1 MIILINLCIINFM
14 IKRKLILIIK
24 GEMLMSK
31 QELRIL
37 LKKVGKEPK
46 IMNIENTLEAKQEIV
61 GGYIECVYLPN
72 DDSVVLICN
81 EEGKLSELPLNRA
94 LRGDYGGVYDI
105 IAGTF
110 LIVWLGEEDF
120 CSLSDEYI
128 KKFSDRFKTPEKFA
142 EIDGKIIVI
151 RIENEDGES
160 V

>member
-1 MIILINLCIINFM
+1 MNTVLVVEPGRAPYVKEIDS
-14 IKRKLILIIK
+14 
-24 GEMLMSK
+24 G
-31 QELRIL
+31 
-37 LKKVGKEPK
+37 LKSLQSE
-46 IMNIENTLEAKQEIV
+46 V
-61 GGYIECVYLPN
+61 GGWIEAVYPFEEE
-72 DDSVVLICN
+72 VALICN

-94 LRGDYGGVYDI
+94 LRSDYGGVYDI

-110 LIVWLGEEDF
+110 LIVGLGEEDF

-151 RIENEDGES
+151 RIESEDCES

>member
-1 MIILINLCIINFM
+1 MNTVLVVEPGRTPYVKEIDS
-14 IKRKLILIIK
+14 
-24 GEMLMSK
+24 G
-31 QELRIL
+31 
-37 LKKVGKEPK
+37 LKSLQTE
-46 IMNIENTLEAKQEIV
+46 V
-61 GGYIECVYLPN
+61 GGWIEAIYPFEEEV
-72 DDSVVLICN
+72 DLICN
-81 EEGKLSELPLNRA
+81 EEGKLSDLPLNRA
-94 LRGDYGGVYDI
+94 LRDSDGEIYDI

-110 LIVWLGEEDF
+110 LVVGLGEEDF

>member
-1 MIILINLCIINFM
+1 MNTVLVVEPGRVPYVKEIDS
-14 IKRKLILIIK
+14 
-24 GEMLMSK
+24 G
-31 QELRIL
+31 
-37 LKKVGKEPK
+37 LKSLQSE
-46 IMNIENTLEAKQEIV
+46 V
-61 GGYIECVYLPN
+61 GGWIEAVYPFEEE
-72 DDSVVLICN
+72 VALICN
-81 EEGKLSELPLNRA
+81 EEGKLCGLPLNRA

-110 LIVWLGEEDF
+110 LIVGLGEEDF

>member
-1 MIILINLCIINFM
+1 MNNEKMTVLVVEP
-14 IKRKLILIIK
+14 
-24 GEMLMSK
+24 GMSPYVK
-31 QELRIL
+31 EIDSG
-37 LKKVGKEPK
+37 LKSLQSE
-46 IMNIENTLEAKQEIV
+46 V
-61 GGYIECVYLPN
+61 GGWIEAVYPFEEE
-72 DDSVVLICN
+72 VALICN

-94 LRGDYGGVYDI
+94 LRDEDRHVYDI
-105 IAGTF
+105 VAGTF
-110 LIVWLGEEDF
+110 LVVGLGEEDF

>member
-1 MIILINLCIINFM
+1 MNNEKMTVLVVEP
-14 IKRKLILIIK
+14 
-24 GEMLMSK
+24 GMSPYVK
-31 QELRIL
+31 EIDSG
-37 LKKVGKEPK
+37 LKSLQTE
-46 IMNIENTLEAKQEIV
+46 V
-61 GGYIECVYLPN
+61 GGWIEAVYPFEEE
-72 DDSVVLICN
+72 VALICN

-110 LIVWLGEEDF
+110 LVVGLGEDDF

-142 EIDGKIIVI
+142 EIDGKLIVI

>member
-1 MIILINLCIINFM
+1 MNNEKMTVLVVEP
-14 IKRKLILIIK
+14 
-24 GEMLMSK
+24 GMSPYVK
-31 QELRIL
+31 EIDSG
-37 LKKVGKEPK
+37 LKSLQTE
-46 IMNIENTLEAKQEIV
+46 V
-61 GGYIECVYLPN
+61 GGWIEAVYPFEEE
-72 DDSVVLICN
+72 VALICN

-110 LIVWLGEEDF
+110 LVVGLGEEDF

-142 EIDGKIIVI
+142 EIDGKLIVI

>member
-1 MIILINLCIINFM
+1 MNNEKMAVLVVEP
-14 IKRKLILIIK
+14 
-24 GEMLMSK
+24 GMSPYVK
-31 QELRIL
+31 EIDSG
-37 LKKVGKEPK
+37 LKSLQSE
-46 IMNIENTLEAKQEIV
+46 V
-61 GGYIECVYLPN
+61 GGWIEAVYPFEEE
-72 DDSVVLICN
+72 VALICN

-110 LIVWLGEEDF
+110 LVVGLGEEDF

-142 EIDGKIIVI
+142 EIDGKLIVI
-151 RIENEDGES
+151 RMESEDGES

>member
-1 MIILINLCIINFM
+1 MNNEKMTVLVVEP
-14 IKRKLILIIK
+14 
-24 GEMLMSK
+24 GMSPYVK
-31 QELRIL
+31 EIDSG
-37 LKKVGKEPK
+37 LKSLQSE
-46 IMNIENTLEAKQEIV
+46 V
-61 GGYIECVYLPN
+61 GGWIEAVYPFEEE
-72 DDSVVLICN
+72 VALICN

-110 LIVWLGEEDF
+110 LVVGLGEEDF

-142 EIDGKIIVI
+142 EIDGKLIVI

>member
-1 MIILINLCIINFM
+1 MNTVLVVEPGREPYVKEIDS
-14 IKRKLILIIK
+14 
-24 GEMLMSK
+24 G
-31 QELRIL
+31 
-37 LKKVGKEPK
+37 LKSLQSE
-46 IMNIENTLEAKQEIV
+46 V
-61 GGYIECVYLPN
+61 GGWIEAIYPFEEEVA
-72 DDSVVLICN
+72 LICN
-81 EEGKLSELPLNRA
+81 EEGKLCWLPLNRA

-110 LIVWLGEEDF
+110 LIVGLGEEDF

>member
-1 MIILINLCIINFM
+1 MNNEKMAVLVVEP
-14 IKRKLILIIK
+14 
-24 GEMLMSK
+24 GMSPYVK
-31 QELRIL
+31 EIDSG
-37 LKKVGKEPK
+37 LKSLQSE
-46 IMNIENTLEAKQEIV
+46 V
-61 GGYIECVYLPN
+61 GGWIEAVYPFEEE
-72 DDSVVLICN
+72 VALICN

-110 LIVWLGEEDF
+110 LVVGLGEEDF